1 MKKTFTAMFLLFS
14 FLLLSCGI
22 VDCAETQSSKK
33 KQQTLSKP
41 ILPPVVPNPLP
52 SVSPTPSPNISVPPI
67 MLDTMDAQ
75 NIYSNT
81 KLHRPVDSIPTL
93 PNLPKLPTLPLS
105 TNITKAAPSVPIL
118 PQKIPLIK
126 NLLGTVVNKGSE
138 KDEILWLDGRDRFSE
153 ETIRINVDSK
163 RTRVI
168 KKDVSSLALKDIKV
182 GDAVRI
188 VFNQAGKNMPVNVID
203 IITEQDLKINT
214 QPE

>member
-33 KQQTLSKP
+33 NQQTLSKP

-138 KDEILWLDGRDRFSE
+138 KDEILWLDVRDRFSE